1 MKWNRGRQLDSYK
14 MTISV
19 KDIVDIL
26 DGKNKRLIKN
36 LLQMGR
42 DYEYN
47 NNEFKKIHGRSC
59 NSSIMEDGSMWK
71 GKNAS
76 Q

>member
-1 MKWNRGRQLDSYK
+1 MKWNKGRQLDSYK

-19 KDIVDIL
+19 QDIADIL
-26 DGKNKRLIKN
+26 NGKNKKLIKN

-47 NNEFKKIHGRSC
+47 NNEFKKIYGRDF
-59 NSSIMEDGSMWK
+59 NSSIMNERK
-71 GKNAS
+71 K
-76 Q
+76 

>member
-42 DYEYN
+42 DYEHN

-59 NSSIMEDGSMWK
+59 NSNIKEDGSMWK
-71 GKNAS
+71 GINER
-76 Q
+76 

>member
-47 NNEFKKIHGRSC
+47 NNKFKKIHGRSC
-59 NSSIMEDGSMWK
+59 NSNIMEDGSMWK
-71 GKNAS
+71 GKNGP

>member
-1 MKWNRGRQLDSYK
+1 MKWNKGRQLDSYK

-26 DGKNKRLIKN
+26 NGKNKRLIKN
-36 LLQMGR
+36 LLQIWR

-59 NSSIMEDGSMWK
+59 NSNIMEDGSMTK
-71 GKNAS
+71 RKNAI
-76 Q
+76 

>member
-47 NNEFKKIHGRSC
+47 NNEFKKIQGRSC
-59 NSSIMEDGSMWK
+59 NSNIMEDGSMWK

>member
-47 NNEFKKIHGRSC
+47 NNEFKKIYGRSC
-59 NSSIMEDGSMWK
+59 NSNIMEDGSMMK
-71 GKNAS
+71 GKG
-76 Q
+76 

>member
-14 MTISV
+14 ITISV

-36 LLQMGR
+36 SAAISSALSPFICLLWGIISFHHM
-42 DYEYN
+42 
-47 NNEFKKIHGRSC
+47 F
-59 NSSIMEDGSMWK
+59 
-71 GKNAS
+71 
-76 Q
+76 

>member
-14 MTISV
+14 MIISV
-19 KDIVDIL
+19 KDIADIL
-26 DGKNKRLIKN
+26 NGKNKKLMKN

-47 NNEFKKIHGRSC
+47 NNEFKKIYGRDF
-59 NSSIMEDGSMWK
+59 NS
-71 GKNAS
+71 N
-76 Q
+76 

>member
-47 NNEFKKIHGRSC
+47 NNEFKKIF
-59 NSSIMEDGSMWK
+59 
-71 GKNAS
+71 
-76 Q
+76 